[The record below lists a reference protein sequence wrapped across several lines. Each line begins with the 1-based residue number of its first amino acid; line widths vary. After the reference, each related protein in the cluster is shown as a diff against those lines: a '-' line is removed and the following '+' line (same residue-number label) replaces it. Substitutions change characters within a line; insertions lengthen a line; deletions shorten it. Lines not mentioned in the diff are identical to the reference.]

1 MKIASFLCFLPAFLS
16 IGAASPIDEAAEYL
30 RNGDA
35 VGVLRT
41 LSGEESEESCFWK
54 GRALIELDRMK
65 EAADFLAKVSDTH
78 KLYPY
83 AAKALLYCAW
93 QSPDVEFSTVV
104 PTLAASRNPEIA
116 EIAAAALAEFWLQQP
131 ESQDNTAL
139 ELLRG
144 MAAKNPEFTPVLELL
159 EIENLRQKG
168 KYDDAINLCRKLEG
182 NRELP
187 ADIRQRVRLALAEV
201 FYAQETAGFTGK
213 EDSTAGLLSGLS
225 QAEPE
230 NDEEAENAP
239 AEGKGE
245 ETLLHFISTHP
256 ESPLLPEAFRR
267 LAAHQAFTRGKYARA
282 RLQEW
287 IEDIEKP
294 RRAAISLLILQY
306 LINRDNPDSVE
317 PDNTCANTAL
327 TLFPGESATQ
337 LILLEQTRY
346 LLEQGLTEE
355 AAKYLSHVTLD
366 SPHKTFYS
374 AVILAETNV
383 QQAAFMFRDCARLA
397 PEDLR
402 PAAFANS
409 LLCALR
415 SGNKELETEIL
426 NYPYFTPEARVE
438 VYAALFLYHM
448 GKDSVQARQALQV
461 LQSIPYRASDF
472 MVDFLLD
479 KAWFNMDDSPLM
491 VEQELAHTSTANF
504 RPRQLL
510 RYYMIREEAMRKA
523 SPADRKAETEER
535 IAELMRQAIESTGNR
550 HLNYRLRFHLA
561 HLFSERSMHAEAFRQ
576 LMDLHQMAGNGDAAA
591 QSLFHAAYE
600 KEQVGTTES
609 LKEAA
614 AMYANCAEKYPELVT
629 QASIR
634 QADVLIRIGQ
644 GEEAEHILKHLL
656 SKEEQLTP
664 QERAYTLITLSNKYT
679 LEGTTEG
686 MKRALEVGG
695 QCAGDTSLPPYWRY
709 AALLHHAAIC
719 SRSGHYRP
727 AYDDY
732 MAILEMNPV
741 SKASA
746 TDRDWS
752 VFHQAAIGAVD
763 SLLELKQFRE
773 AANLADR
780 FSDWMSDR
788 KMKRYAE
795 WATYIRQTNF
805 LRNE

>member
-1 MKIASFLCFLPAFLS
+1 MKFFPYLYILPTLMSIAT
-16 IGAASPIDEAAEYL
+16 ASPVDEASGLL
-30 RNGDA
+30 RKGDA
-35 VGVLRT
+35 VGALAI
-41 LSGEESEESCFWK
+41 LSGDESEESFFWK
-54 GRALIELDRMK
+54 GRALIELNRMK
-65 EAADFLAKVSDTH
+65 EAADYLSKVSEAH

-116 EIAAAALAEFWLQQP
+116 EIAAAALAEYWLQQP

-144 MAAKNPEFTPVLELL
+144 MAEKNPDFAPVLQLL
-159 EIENLRQKG
+159 EIENYRQKG
-168 KYDDAINLCRKLEG
+168 KYAEAIALCRQMES
-182 NRELP
+182 NRELSS
-187 ADIRQRVRLALAEV
+187 DIRQRVRLALAEV
-201 FYAQETAGFTGK
+201 FYAQENAGFPDK
-213 EDSTAGLLSGLS
+213 EQASDGLLSGLS
-225 QAEPE
+225 QTDADGE
-230 NDEEAENAP
+230 EEAENTP
-239 AEGKGE
+239 TEGKGE

-267 LAAHQAFTRGKYARA
+267 LAAHQAFTKGKYARA

-287 IEDIEKP
+287 IEDVEKP

-306 LINRDNPDSVE
+306 LINQDNPDDIE
-317 PDNTCANTAL
+317 PDNACANTAL
-327 TLFPGESATQ
+327 TLFPGENATQ

-346 LLEQGLTEE
+346 LLEQGFIED
-355 AAKYLSHVTLD
+355 AAKYLSHVTID
-366 SPHKTFYS
+366 SPYKAFYS
-374 AVILAETNV
+374 AFILAETDAR
-383 QQAAFMFRDCARLA
+383 QAAHMFRECARHA
-397 PEDLR
+397 PEGLR

-409 LLCALR
+409 LLCALN
-415 SGNKELETEIL
+415 SGDKELENDIL
-426 NYPYFTPEARVE
+426 NYPNFTPKAKVE

-448 GKDSVQARQALQV
+448 GKDNAQARQALQV

-479 KAWFNMDDSPLM
+479 KAWFNMEDSPLL

-504 RPRQLL
+504 LPRQLL
-510 RYYMIREEAMRKA
+510 RYYMIRESSMRKA
-523 SPADRKAETEER
+523 SPADRRAETEER
-535 IAELMRQAIESTGNR
+535 ICELIRQAIASTPNR

-561 HLFSERSMHAEAFRQ
+561 HLFSGRSMHAEAFRQ
-576 LMDLHQMAGNGDAAA
+576 LMELHRLAGNGDTAA
-591 QSLFHAAYE
+591 QSLFHAAFE
-600 KEQVGTTES
+600 KELVGTTDS

-614 AMYANCAEKYPELVT
+614 AIYANCAEKYPELAT
-629 QASIR
+629 RAAIR

-644 GEEAEHILKHLL
+644 GEEAEHILNHLL
-656 SKEEQLTP
+656 SKEEKLTP
-664 QERAYTLITLSNKYT
+664 QERAHAQITLSNKHT
-679 LEGTTEG
+679 LEGTPEG
-686 MKRALEVGG
+686 LKRALEVGG
-695 QCAGDTSLPPYWRY
+695 KCAGDTTLPPHWRY

-732 MAILEMNPV
+732 MTILAMNPV
-741 SKASA
+741 SKDSA

-763 SLLELKQFRE
+763 SLLELKQYKE

-780 FSDWMSDR
+780 FADWKSDR

-805 LRNE
+805 LRND

>member
-1 MKIASFLCFLPAFLS
+1 MKFSSLLYFLPAFLNLAS
-16 IGAASPIDEAAEYL
+16 ASPIDEAATLL

-35 VGVLRT
+35 VGVLKT
-41 LSGEESEESCFWK
+41 LSGNESEESYFWK
-54 GRALIELDRMK
+54 GRAMIELDRMK

-144 MAAKNPEFTPVLELL
+144 MAAKNPDFTPVLELL

-168 KYDDAINLCRKLEG
+168 KYDDAINLCRKMEG
-182 NRELP
+182 DRELP
-187 ADIRQRVRLALAEV
+187 ADIRQRARLVLAEV
-201 FYAQETAGFTGK
+201 FYAQETAGLTETETTTG
-213 EDSTAGLLSGLS
+213 SILSGLGQS
-225 QAEPE
+225 EPE
-230 NDEEAENAP
+230 NEEETENAP

-267 LAAHQAFTRGKYARA
+267 LAAHQAFTSGKYARA
-282 RLQEW
+282 KLKEW

-327 TLFPGESATQ
+327 TLFPGENATQ

-346 LLEQGLTEE
+346 LLEQGRTEE
-355 AAKYLSHVTLD
+355 ASKYLNHVTLD
-366 SPHKTFYS
+366 SPYKTFYS
-374 AVILAETNV
+374 AVIRAEEDT

-409 LLCALR
+409 LLCALS

-426 NYPYFTPEARVE
+426 NYPYFTPEAKAE

-448 GKDSVQARQALQV
+448 GKDNVQARQALQV

-491 VEQELAHTSTANF
+491 VEQELAHTATANF

-510 RYYMIREEAMRKA
+510 RYYMIRESAMRKA
-523 SPADRKAETEER
+523 SPADRRAETEER
-535 IAELMRQAIESTGNR
+535 IAELMRQAINSSINR

-561 HLFSERSMHAEAFRQ
+561 HLFSERSMHAEAFRH
-576 LMDLHQMAGNGDAAA
+576 LMELHQLAGNGDTAA

-600 KEQVGTTES
+600 KEQIGTTDS

-614 AMYANCAEKYPELVT
+614 ATYANCAEKYPDLAT
-629 QASIR
+629 KASIR
-634 QADVLIRIGQ
+634 QADVLIRIGR

-656 SKEEQLTP
+656 SKAEKLTP
-664 QERAYTLITLSNKYT
+664 QDRAHTMITLSNKYT

-686 MKRALEVGG
+686 IERALEIGG
-695 QCAGDTSLPPYWRY
+695 KCADDTTLPPHWRY

-732 MAILEMNPV
+732 MTILEMNPV
-741 SKASA
+741 SKSTA

-763 SLLELKQFRE
+763 SLLELKLFRE

-780 FSDWMSDR
+780 FSDWKSDR